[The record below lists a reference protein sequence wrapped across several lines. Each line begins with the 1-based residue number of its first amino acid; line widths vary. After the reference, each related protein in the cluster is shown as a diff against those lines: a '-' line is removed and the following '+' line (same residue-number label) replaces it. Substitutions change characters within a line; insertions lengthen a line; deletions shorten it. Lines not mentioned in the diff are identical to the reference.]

1 MTVSAR
7 DVARA
12 NERFYDRIAGVY
24 DHVDSRRSGH
34 HDHAWVDR
42 ILAEIRAQLS
52 SPSAGGGGG
61 REATGG
67 GVHFLDAGS
76 GSGFLARRAVGL
88 FDRVSVIDI
97 SKEMLARIDV
107 PGAEK
112 IHGDC
117 TAMPIA
123 DGSVDVVGA
132 FATLHHLF
140 DPVAFF
146 RDAHRVL
153 APGGVLYTDHDI
165 ERRFVRRFR
174 IPLTIHRALFDHGK
188 GYLRA
193 CPDATEADY
202 ELSEFHGDRGLDGPA
217 LAAALERIG
226 FRSVS
231 LTYHWEG
238 MEPFHGALSRLGIEA
253 RMSRHGR
260 APIVRLIAVRG

>member
-1 MTVSAR
+1 MTVSAG

-12 NERFYDRIAGVY
+12 NERFYDHIAGVY

-42 ILAEIRAQLS
+42 ILAEIHTSR
-52 SPSAGGGGG
+52 GG
-61 REATGG
+61 R
-67 GVHFLDAGS
+67 FLDAGS

-88 FDRVSVIDI
+88 FDSVSVLDI

-132 FATLHHLF
+132 FATLHHLY

-153 APGGVLYTDHDI
+153 ARGGVLYTDHDI

-202 ELSEFHGDRGLDGPA
+202 ELSEFHGDRGLDGPE
-217 LAAALERIG
+217 LARALEDIG
-226 FRSVS
+226 FRSVE
-231 LTYHWEG
+231 LRYHWEG
-238 MEPFHGALSRLGIEA
+238 MDPFHGVLSRLGIEN

-260 APIVRLIAVRG
+260 APILRLIAVRG